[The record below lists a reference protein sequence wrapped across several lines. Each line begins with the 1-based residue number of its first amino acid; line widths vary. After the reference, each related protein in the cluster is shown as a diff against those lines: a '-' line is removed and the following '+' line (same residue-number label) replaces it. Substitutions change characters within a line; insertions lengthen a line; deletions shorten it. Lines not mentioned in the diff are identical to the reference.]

1 MGDIAQAAGPAA
13 AATTRTTSMQFKDYY
28 QILGVDKSASQDDI
42 KKAFRKLARKY
53 HPDISKEPDAAERMA
68 EVNEANTV
76 LSDPEKRSAYDTV
89 GAQAWAA
96 GARSGDDVRPPPGWN
111 SGYTYGDAGG
121 AGPEGFRA
129 HFGGGD
135 DGDYSEFFEQMF
147 GRAHAGGGGG
157 RRASGGARAQMRGED
172 RHARIELDLIDAYQ
186 GAERHINLRGAK
198 LDDAGQVVPEDRT
211 LEVKIPKGVKEGQ
224 MIRLAGQ
231 GGAGYN
237 GGPAGDLMLEV
248 QFRADPR
255 FRVDGRD
262 VTQRVRI
269 SPWEAAIGGGV
280 EVTTPDGATVE
291 VTVPAGSGSGRKLR
305 LKGRGIPSSTAPGDL
320 YLELEIAVP
329 SAVTDAQKA
338 AWTALRDAYPGFN
351 PRSA

>member
-1 MGDIAQAAGPAA
+1 
-13 AATTRTTSMQFKDYY
+13 MQFKDYY

-53 HPDISKEPDAAERMA
+53 HPDVSKEADAAERMA

-76 LSDPEKRSAYDTV
+76 LSDPEKRAAYDTV

-111 SGYTYGDAGG
+111 SGYTYGAAGPGAGG
-121 AGPEGFRA
+121 AEGFRQ
-129 HFGGGD
+129 HFSGGD
-135 DGDYSEFFEQMF
+135 EGDYSEFFEQMF
-147 GRAHAGGGGG
+147 GRAHATSGG
-157 RRASGGARAQMRGED
+157 RRASAAGAHAQMRGED

-186 GAERHINLRGAK
+186 GAERQISLRGAR
-198 LDDAGQVVPEDRT
+198 LDAAGHVVPEDRT
-211 LEVKIPKGVKEGQ
+211 LQVKIPKGVKEGQ

-237 GGPAGDLMLEV
+237 GGSAGDLMLEV
-248 QFRADPR
+248 QFRTDAR

-262 VTQRVRI
+262 VTQRLRVT
-269 SPWEAAIGGGV
+269 PWEAALGGGV

-320 YLELEIAVP
+320 YLELDIAVP
-329 SAVTDAQKA
+329 GAVTDAQKA